1 MLMVISERFPM
12 IELLRRR
19 RSVRK
24 FESRPI
30 EPEKIELLR
39 ETLLRSPTSRGLNP
53 WEFVFVDDPALL
65 QTLSRAKKH
74 GSSFLKGAPLGIVVC
89 ADPAQCDVWIEDFSI
104 ASILTQ
110 MTALSL
116 GLGSCWIQI
125 RLRQADTTTTSEEYI
140 RKTFSLPSHLCVLS
154 MIAVGYPA
162 EHPEPI
168 LAEELPAGKIHRNGW

>member
-1 MLMVISERFPM
+1 MLPVISERSPM
-12 IELLRRR
+12 IELLRKR

-30 EPEKIELLR
+30 DPEKIERIQEALLR
-39 ETLLRSPTSRGLNP
+39 LPTSRGLNP

-65 QTLSRAKKH
+65 QALSRAKKH

-89 ADPAQCDVWIEDFSI
+89 ADATRCDVWIEDCSI
-104 ASILTQ
+104 ASILVQ
-110 MTALSL
+110 MVALSL
-116 GLGSCWIQI
+116 DLGSCWIQI
-125 RLRQADTTTTSEEYI
+125 RLRQADATTTSEVYI
-140 RKTFSLPSHLCVLS
+140 RKTLSLPGHLSVLS

-168 LAEELPAGKIHRNGW
+168 RAEELPAGKIHHNGW